1 MIDCDLV
8 LASPLYENF
17 STGIAWPRLSLDFD
31 WANSFDSTW
40 HPCIPN
46 SFVRIPQ
53 GTAEAGSTI
62 TLGLLQSCWMAPRL

>member
-8 LASPLYENF
+8 LVSPLNENF
-17 STGIAWPRLSLDFD
+17 STGIACPRLSLDFD
-31 WANSFDSTW
+31 WANCFDSTW
-40 HPCIPN
+40 HPCITN

-62 TLGLLQSCWMAPRL
+62 TLGLLQNCWMAPQL